1 MAMPT
6 LYWKISKAGIHTQY
20 ILTSES
26 EETGQAFIT
35 VDEAGQNTI
44 LVYGGANMTLSA
56 TDVEMSAEAFI
67 GADFVVAQLEV
78 PFEAIEQAFK
88 IARKQN
94 ITTVLNP
101 APAIELPKSLLE
113 LTDIIIPNETEAELL
128 TGISI
133 NNESDMKETA
143 TYFLDLGI
151 SAVLI
156 TLGEQGTYCAYQEQY
171 KMIPACNVK
180 AVDTTAAGDT
190 FIGAFLSELNK
201 DLSNLESAILLANQ
215 ASSLTV
221 QRKGAQASIPTRKE
235 VEAEYN

>member
-1 MAMPT
+1 
-6 LYWKISKAGIHTQY
+6 
-20 ILTSES
+20 
-26 EETGQAFIT
+26 
-35 VDEAGQNTI
+35 
-44 LVYGGANMTLSA
+44 
-56 TDVEMSAEAFI
+56 
-67 GADFVVAQLEV
+67 
-78 PFEAIEQAFK
+78 
-88 IARKQN
+88 
-94 ITTVLNP
+94 
-101 APAIELPKSLLE
+101 
-113 LTDIIIPNETEAELL
+113 
-128 TGISI
+128 
-133 NNESDMKETA
+133 MKETA

-201 DLSNLESAILLANQ
+201 DLSNLESAIRLANQ